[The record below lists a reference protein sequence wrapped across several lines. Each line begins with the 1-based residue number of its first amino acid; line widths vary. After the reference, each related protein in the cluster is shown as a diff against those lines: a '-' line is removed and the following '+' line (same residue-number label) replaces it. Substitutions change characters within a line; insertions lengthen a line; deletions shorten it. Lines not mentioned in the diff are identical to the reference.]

1 MREWTICKKISWS
14 IIQLVTNVET
24 MQAGVDVLEGHLS
37 KLPEYMTGKLHPLYC
52 LVPEGTEWF

>member
-1 MREWTICKKISWS
+1 
-14 IIQLVTNVET
+14 

-37 KLPEYMTGKLHPLYC
+37 KLPEYMTGKLHPLYS